1 MGMSEIMELI
11 GSEDQRELDAV
22 DEAADVKRRPGRPR
36 MTASERESI
45 MRLAMITSMTHEI
58 EDGLSRRSPGIRGL
72 KRDLAM
78 LRGKSAAMLE
88 RVLATVPT
96 AQLKSLDQQMRTSSY
111 VIGVRRPVETG
122 ARDNKGYGIWISWEQ
137 LAVFVRAMDDHCLV
151 CDKRGQE
158 IQQCELKKALDLLGV
173 DSVSHEHGC
182 GYWTAEMR

>member
-1 MGMSEIMELI
+1 MS
-11 GSEDQRELDAV
+11 G
-22 DEAADVKRRPGRPR
+22 EAGRTR
-36 MTASERESI
+36 MTASEREAI

-58 EDGLSRRSPGIRGL
+58 EEGLSRRGPGIRGL

-88 RVLATVPT
+88 RVLDTVPT
-96 AQLKSLDQQMRTSSY
+96 EQLKSLERQIHSSSY
-111 VIGVRRPVETG
+111 VIGVRRPVENG
-122 ARDNKGYGIWISWEQ
+122 RRDNVNYGIWISWEQ
-137 LAVFVRAMDDHCLV
+137 LAVFVQAMDDHCLV